1 MSKARKA
8 KRRYNVGA
16 EKMRKNFSVGVLF
29 QNDNSLPEWMFRV
42 GRLERL
48 KARMAAVRSGHRRR
62 LLRGCGSRPIF

>member
-42 GRLERL
+42 DGLERL
-48 KARMAAVRSGHRRR
+48 KARIAAVQSGRRRR
-62 LLRGCGSRPIF
+62 LLRGCGSRSIF